1 MDGAARRASG
11 TIHVFTFKE
20 GVLSR
25 AAHDLALRLDRCVV
39 TLDGDALRAELELA
53 SLFVE
58 GPVESGV
65 VHAERFDAATRSEI
79 ERAMHEH
86 VLDTR
91 RHPTARFTGTA
102 TPTDSGFDVS
112 GKLELVGHSEPLSFA
127 VRRENAVFRA
137 ELELVPSRWGIE
149 PYRALFGAIRLRD
162 RVRVTT
168 AMSENG

>member
-1 MDGAARRASG
+1 LRRASG

-25 AAHDLALRLDRCVV
+25 GAHDLALRLERCVV
-39 TLDGDALRAELELA
+39 TLDGDVLVAEVELA

-65 VHAERFDAATRSEI
+65 VRSERFDAASRSEI

-86 VLDTR
+86 IIDTR

-102 TPTDSGFDVS
+102 MPTDSGFDVS
-112 GKLELVGHSEPLSFA
+112 GKLDLVGRSEPLSFA
-127 VRRENAVFRA
+127 VRHEGTVFRA
-137 ELELVPSRWGIE
+137 DFDLVPSRWGIE

-162 RVRVTT
+162 RLRVAIAVR
-168 AMSENG
+168 ENG